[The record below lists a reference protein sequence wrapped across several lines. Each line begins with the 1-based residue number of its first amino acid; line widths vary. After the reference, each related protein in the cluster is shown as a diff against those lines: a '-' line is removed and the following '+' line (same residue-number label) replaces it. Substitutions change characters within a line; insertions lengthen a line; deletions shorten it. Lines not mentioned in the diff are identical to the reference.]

1 MNDIKAILH
10 MRALSVICPLKVCGS
25 GKGLPCVTA
34 AGTERQIPHARRL
47 ALGNHIESRVQ
58 DSLTRAAELRI
69 RWDRIEATSR
79 QLQFDLAELRQL
91 TLL

>member
-1 MNDIKAILH
+1 MNDTQAILN
-10 MRALSVICPLKVCGS
+10 MRALSVICPLKVCAS
-25 GKGLPCVTA
+25 GRGLPCVTA
-34 AGTERQIPHARRL
+34 SGTDRAIPHARRM

-58 DSLTRAAELRI
+58 DSITRAAELRV